1 MLIYIYPNVC
11 HFVSHSCCLFPTSNG
26 CCFLKFLFCHCCSCW
41 YLVVH
46 FKERTL
52 FAWSSIQRSDS
63 WQSFRFVVLFKL
75 WSGFLPTS
83 VFFLVIF
90 MVIFASFLVIVSLF
104 SVFFFF
110 FWHHFVYF
118 EKRQKNQNKYRVNAK
133 YAIVPFY
140 TDGYDFLL
148 VLNGMKPVIL
158 KCFFRCSGS
167 DILGWCLC
175 DGLKFN
181 TLYLELS

>member
-1 MLIYIYPNVC
+1 MSFISKSAHFSLDHPSREVIPDKVFVLSFYLSSDLVFYQPVC
-11 HFVSHSCCLFPTSNG
+11 FFSHIHGDLCFFP
-26 CCFLKFLFCHCCSCW
+26 CHCVPILCV
-41 YLVVH
+41 Y
-46 FKERTL
+46 
-52 FAWSSIQRSDS
+52 
-63 WQSFRFVVLFKL
+63 
-75 WSGFLPTS
+75 
-83 VFFLVIF
+83 
-90 MVIFASFLVIVSLF
+90 
-104 SVFFFF
+104 FFF

-167 DILGWCLC
+167 DILG
-175 DGLKFN
+175 
-181 TLYLELS
+181 

>member
-1 MLIYIYPNVC
+1 MSV
-11 HFVSHSCCLFPTSNG
+11 LFIFIPTANG
-26 CCFLKFLFCHCCSCW
+26 CWLKKKKKKLLFCHCCSCC

-52 FAWSSIQRSDS
+52 LAWSSIQRNDS
-63 WQSFRFVVLFKL
+63 WQNFCFVKSLIWFCTNQCVC
-75 WSGFLPTS
+75 FL
-83 VFFLVIF
+83 F
-90 MVIFASFLVIVSLF
+90 MVIFASFIVIVSLF
-104 SVFFFF
+104 SFI

-118 EKRQKNQNKYRVNAK
+118 EKRHRKNQNKYRVNAK

-140 TDGYDFLL
+140 TDGSDFLL